1 MKLILRC
8 ILLVAA
14 LTVALTA
21 SAREWRIEDVPRMQ
35 VQDSTRLVSNPDG
48 ILQPATE
55 AQINTLLR
63 DIRSKSTAEVVV
75 MVLDSI
81 EGGDIDTWAVD
92 LFEQWGIGKKD
103 KDNGVLVLIVPGQR
117 QYTIKTGYGTE
128 GILPTVVL
136 ARMTRRGLEPLMKE
150 GHVDEAVLSTAQSL
164 HSLMTTPDAI
174 AELRSDQKSRDDDFS
189 LANIVTFVLTLA
201 FMLTLLM
208 ALVSV
213 VRYYPLRKAN
223 RYDKY
228 LGMESTVRMMRMMC
242 WCTLGMGLVV
252 YLPLKSMMHSWR
264 DGRHACP
271 NCGADMKKVDEAH
284 DNDYLTPAQD
294 TEEKI
299 SSVDYDVWLCPQ
311 CGERDI
317 YAYDNPD
324 TAYTVCPV
332 CHARAC
338 RLTCDRVLMQ
348 PTEMREGAGVKEYT
362 CLNCHNMTRVPY
374 KIAKLASA
382 TPIII
387 PGGGGG
393 RGGGFGGGFGGGGFG
408 GGSASGGGVTGGW

>member
-1 MKLILRC
+1 MKFILRC

-55 AQINTLLR
+55 AQINTLLC

-103 KDNGVLVLIVPGQR
+103 KDNGVLVLVVPGQR

-150 GHVDEAVLSTAQSL
+150 GRVDEAVLSTAQSL

-252 YLPLKSMMHSWR
+252 YLPLKSMMNRWR

-271 NCGADMKKVDEAH
+271 NCGTDMKKVDEAH

-393 RGGGFGGGFGGGGFG
+393 RSGGFGGGGFG

>member
-1 MKLILRC
+1 M
-8 ILLVAA
+8 LVAA

-35 VQDSTRLVSNPDG
+35 EQDSTRLVSNPDG

-103 KDNGVLVLIVPGQR
+103 KDNGVLVLVVPGQR

-150 GHVDEAVLSTAQSL
+150 GRVDEAVLSTAQSL

-252 YLPLKSMMHSWR
+252 YLPLKSMMHRWR

-362 CLNCHNMTRVPY
+362 CLNCHNMSRVPY

-387 PGGGGG
+387 PGG
-393 RGGGFGGGFGGGGFG
+393 FGGGGGGGGIGGGGFG

>member
-103 KDNGVLVLIVPGQR
+103 KDNGVLVLVVPGQR

-136 ARMTRRGLEPLMKE
+136 ARMTRRGLEPLMKK
-150 GHVDEAVLSTAQSL
+150 GRVDEAVLSTAQSL

-174 AELRSDQKSRDDDFS
+174 AELRSGQKSRDDDFS

-252 YLPLKSMMHSWR
+252 YLPLKSMMHRWR

-299 SSVDYDVWLCPQ
+299 SSVDYDV
-311 CGERDI
+311 
-317 YAYDNPD
+317 NPD

-362 CLNCHNMTRVPY
+362 CLNCHNMSRVPY

-393 RGGGFGGGFGGGGFG
+393 RGGGFGGGGFG

>member
-103 KDNGVLVLIVPGQR
+103 KDNGVLVLVVPGQR

-150 GHVDEAVLSTAQSL
+150 GRVDEAVLSTAQSL

-228 LGMESTVRMMRMMC
+228 LGMESMVRMMRMMC

-264 DGRHACP
+264 DGRHSCP

-348 PTEMREGAGVKEYT
+348 PTETREGAGVKEYT
-362 CLNCHNMTRVPY
+362 CLNCHNMSRVPY

-393 RGGGFGGGFGGGGFG
+393 RGGGFGGGGFG

>member
-1 MKLILRC
+1 MRLILRC

-103 KDNGVLVLIVPGQR
+103 KDNGVLVLVVPGQR

-150 GHVDEAVLSTAQSL
+150 GRVDEAVLSTAQSL

-208 ALVSV
+208 AMVSV

-252 YLPLKSMMHSWR
+252 YLPLKSMMHRWR

-348 PTEMREGAGVKEYT
+348 PTERREGAGVKEYT
-362 CLNCHNMTRVPY
+362 CLNCHNMSRVPY

-393 RGGGFGGGFGGGGFG
+393 RGGGFGGRGFG

>member
-35 VQDSTRLVSNPDG
+35 EQDSTRLVSNPDG

-55 AQINTLLR
+55 AKINTLLR

-103 KDNGVLVLIVPGQR
+103 KDNGVLVLVVPGQR

-150 GHVDEAVLSTAQSL
+150 GRVDEAVLSTAQSL

-252 YLPLKSMMHSWR
+252 YLPLKSMMHRWR

-294 TEEKI
+294 TEEQI
-299 SSVDYDVWLCPQ
+299 SSADYDVWLCPQ

>member
-1 MKLILRC
+1 MKFILRR

-103 KDNGVLVLIVPGQR
+103 KDNGVLVLVVPGQR

-128 GILPTVVL
+128 GTLPTVVL

-150 GHVDEAVLSTAQSL
+150 GRVDEAVLSTAQSL

-348 PTEMREGAGVKEYT
+348 PTERREGAGVKEYT
-362 CLNCHNMTRVPY
+362 CLNCHNMSRVPY

-393 RGGGFGGGFGGGGFG
+393 RSGGFGGGGFG

>member
-103 KDNGVLVLIVPGQR
+103 KDNGVLVLVVPGQR

-150 GHVDEAVLSTAQSL
+150 GRVDEAVLSTAQSL

-174 AELRSDQKSRDDDFS
+174 AELRSDQKSRDDDSS
-189 LANIVTFVLTLA
+189 LANIVTFVLTMA

-208 ALVSV
+208 AMVSV

-252 YLPLKSMMHSWR
+252 YLPLKSMMHRWR

-362 CLNCHNMTRVPY
+362 CLNCHNMSRVPY

-387 PGGGGG
+387 PGGGG
-393 RGGGFGGGFGGGGFG
+393 RSGGFGGGGFG